1 MDYEKGIPDFGKWI
15 GESAWLL
22 LVLSVGGALVGLL
35 FGFLVSAAQHG
46 PTEGFYRVAKLVF
59 GAVGGDLPG
68 FSLRRTLAI
77 AWLAIQESLRK
88 RVLMAVMAVFI
99 VILLFAGWFLD
110 PRADDPG
117 KLYLSFVL
125 STSNLL
131 VLFMSIFLATLSLP
145 NDMKSRT
152 IYTVVTKPVRSSEI
166 VLGRVIGF
174 SAVGSVLLLIMG
186 VLSYVFVTRGLT
198 HSHTVVAE
206 SVKEVRSPS
215 GTKELLGYEG
225 RTTLGGEHEHTF
237 TVDVNG
243 VGATDLKQG
252 HRHVVKRNSDGTFT
266 VEKPD
271 GQLEAR
277 VPVYGTLAWRD
288 REGKQAAKGISV
300 GHEWEYRHYISGGTK
315 SAAIWTFSDIT
326 PDRFQPYPKE
336 ADAKD
341 QKVLPLEMNVRV
353 FRTYKGDIEKNVL
366 GSIAFRNP
374 NPAKNK
380 QSAPILHRF
389 KEFETDLIEVP
400 LKLKPLPQ
408 ASSGREVKVLDDY
421 DLFED
426 LVEDGKLE
434 VILRCEEP
442 SQYYGVA
449 QADVYI
455 RAADRPFETN
465 FIKCFVTIW
474 LEMIVVVSFGV
485 MFSTFLSGPIAFVGT
500 IATLIIGFFIS
511 FVREVVHGMFSS
523 PDDNLAYRGGGPIES
538 VIRIMT
544 QQNIQTELE
553 VGPTTDLIVK
563 TIDKGFAILLY
574 ATTYVVPGF
583 GDYDTVR
590 QVAYGFN
597 IDAVILSQLCL
608 MTLGYTA
615 GTTLVAYFVLK
626 TREIASDT

>member
-1 MDYEKGIPDFGKWI
+1 MNYEKGIPDFSKWI

-22 LVLSVGGALVGLL
+22 LTLSVGGALVGLL

-59 GAVGGDLPG
+59 SAFGSDFPG

-152 IYTVVTKPVRSSEI
+152 IYTVVTKPIRSSEI
-166 VLGRVIGF
+166 VLGRVVGF
-174 SAVGSVLLLIMG
+174 SAVGSVLLLVMG
-186 VLSYVFVTRGLT
+186 ILSYVFVIRGL
-198 HSHTVVAE
+198 SHDHTIADKSE
-206 SVKEVRSPS
+206 KEVRSP
-215 GTKELLGYEG
+215 GTKEFLGYEG
-225 RTTLGGEHEHTF
+225 RTTVGGEHDHAF
-237 TVDVNG
+237 TVDKDGN
-243 VGATDLKQG
+243 GATDLKQG
-252 HRHVVKRNSDGTFT
+252 HRHAVTRASDGTYT
-266 VEKPD
+266 VGGPE

-277 VPVYGTLAWRD
+277 VPVYGTLAWLDRD
-288 REGKQAAKGISV
+288 GKAAEKGISV
-300 GHEWEYRHYISGGTK
+300 GYEWEYRHYISGGTK
-315 SAAIWTFSDIT
+315 SAAIWTFSGIT
-326 PDRFQPYPKE
+326 PQRFPPYTGADGKE
-336 ADAKD
+336 
-341 QKVLPLEMNVRV
+341 KVLPLEMSIRV

-374 NPAKNK
+374 NAAKNK

-389 KEFETDLIEVP
+389 KEFETDVIEVP

-408 ASSGREVKVLDDY
+408 ASSGRDVKVVEDY
-421 DLFED
+421 DLFDD
-426 LVEDGKLE
+426 LVEDGQLE

-455 RAADRPFETN
+455 RAADRAFITN
-465 FIKCFVTIW
+465 FFKCFVTIW

-500 IATLIIGFFIS
+500 IATLIIGFFIA
-511 FVREVVHGMFSS
+511 FIREIVHGMFAS
-523 PDDNLAYRGGGPIES
+523 PEDNLAYRGGGPIES

-544 QQNIQTELE
+544 QQNIQTELA

-608 MTLGYTA
+608 LTLGYTA

-626 TREIASDT
+626 TREIASDS

>member
-1 MDYEKGIPDFGKWI
+1 MDYERGIPDFGKWL

-22 LVLSVGGALVGLL
+22 LVLSVGGTLVGLL

-59 GAVGGDLPG
+59 SAVGSDFPG

-99 VILLFAGWFLD
+99 LILLFAGWFLD
-110 PRADDPG
+110 PRADNPAR
-117 KLYLSFVL
+117 LYLSFVL

-152 IYTVVTKPVRSSEI
+152 IYTVVTKPVRASEI

-174 SAVGSVLLLIMG
+174 SAVGSALLLVMG
-186 VLSYVFVTRGLT
+186 LLSYVFVTRGLT
-198 HSHTVVAE
+198 HSHAVDPE
-206 SVKEVRSPS
+206 SVKEVYSPGGS
-215 GTKELLGYEG
+215 RELLGYEG
-225 RTTLGGEHEHTF
+225 RTTIGGEHEHTF
-237 TVDVNG
+237 TVDKDGN
-243 VGATDLKQG
+243 GATDLKQG
-252 HRHVVKRNSDGTFT
+252 HRHVVTRNANGEFEVDRP
-266 VEKPD
+266 E

-277 VPVYGTLAWRD
+277 VPVYGALAWRD
-288 REGKQAAKGISV
+288 RDGKQTDKGINV

-315 SAAIWTFSDIT
+315 STAIWTFSGIT
-326 PDRFQPYPKE
+326 RDRFPIYIGSDGNE
-336 ADAKD
+336 
-341 QKVLPLEMNVRV
+341 KVLPLETNIRV

-366 GSIAFRNP
+366 GSITFRNP

-389 KEFETDLIEVP
+389 KEFETDSLDVP
-400 LKLKPLPQ
+400 LKLKRLPE
-408 ASSGREVKVLDDY
+408 ASSGRDVKVVEDY
-421 DLFED
+421 DLFDD
-426 LVEDGKLE
+426 LVEDGQLE

-449 QADVYI
+449 QPDVYI
-455 RAADRPFETN
+455 RASNRPFELN
-465 FIKCFVTIW
+465 FFKCFVTIW
-474 LEMIVVVSFGV
+474 LQMIVVVSFGV

-500 IATLIIGFFIS
+500 IATLIVGFFIA
-511 FVREVVHGMFSS
+511 FVREIVHGMFSS
-523 PDDNLAYRGGGPIES
+523 PADNLAYKGGGPIES
-538 VIRIMT
+538 MIRIVT
-544 QQNIQTELE
+544 QQNIQTDLE
-553 VGPTTDLIVK
+553 VMPLTDLIVK

-574 ATTYVVPGF
+574 ATTFIVPEF
-583 GDYDTVR
+583 TNFDTVR

-597 IDAVILSQLCL
+597 IDATILSQLCL
-608 MTLGYTA
+608 LTLGYTA

-626 TREIASDT
+626 TREIASDS

>member
-1 MDYEKGIPDFGKWI
+1 MNYEKGIPDFGRWI
-15 GESAWLL
+15 GETSWVLL
-22 LVLSVGGALVGLL
+22 ALSVGGVLVGLL

-59 GAVGGDLPG
+59 SALGGDLPG

-77 AWLAIQESLRK
+77 AWLAIQESLRR

-99 VILLFAGWFLD
+99 VVLLFAGWFLD

-152 IYTVVTKPVRSSEI
+152 IYTVVTKPIRSSEI
-166 VLGRVIGF
+166 VLGRVLGF
-174 SAVGSVLLLIMG
+174 TAVGSVLLLVMG
-186 VLSYVFVTRGLT
+186 VLSFVFVKRGLD
-198 HSHTVVAE
+198 HSHTIEAGSE
-206 SVKEVRSPS
+206 KEVLSP
-215 GTKELLGYEG
+215 GATKELLGYEG
-225 RTTLGGEHEHTF
+225 RTAVGGAHTHSF
-237 TVDVNG
+237 TVDKNG
-243 VGATDLKQG
+243 IGATDLVQG
-252 HRHVVKRNSDGTFT
+252 HRHVVERASDGTYS
-266 VEKPD
+266 VGEPK
-271 GQLEAR
+271 GQLQAR

-288 REGKQAAKGISV
+288 RDGKQVDKGINV
-300 GHEWEYRHYISGGTK
+300 GHEWEYRHYIAGGTK
-315 SAAIWTFSDIT
+315 SAVIWTFSGIT
-326 PDRFQPYPKE
+326 PGRFPPYPAGE
-336 ADAKD
+336 DPSN
-341 QKVLPLEMNVRV
+341 QKVLPLELNIRI

-366 GSIAFRNP
+366 GSISFRNP
-374 NPAKNK
+374 DPAKNK

-408 ASSGREVKVLDDY
+408 ATSSRETKVQENY

-442 SQYYGVA
+442 AQYYGVA

-455 RAADRPFETN
+455 RAADAPFPVN
-465 FIKCFVTIW
+465 FFKCFVTIW

-500 IATLIIGFFIS
+500 IATLIIGFFVAFI
-511 FVREVVHGMFSS
+511 REIVEGMFASA
-523 PDDNLAYRGGGPIES
+523 DNNLAYRGGGPIES
-538 VIRIMT
+538 IIRIMT
-544 QQNIQTELE
+544 QQNITTELE

-563 TIDKGFAILLY
+563 TIDKGFAIMLY
-574 ATTYVVPGF
+574 ATTYIVPSF
-583 GDYDTVR
+583 GDFDTVR

-597 IDAVILSQLCL
+597 IDATILSQLCL
-608 MTLGYTA
+608 TTLGYTA
-615 GTTLVAYFVLK
+615 GTTLIAYFVLK

>member
-1 MDYEKGIPDFGKWI
+1 MDYEKGIPDLAKWL
-15 GESAWLL
+15 GETWWLL
-22 LVLSVGGALVGLL
+22 LTLSVGGSLVGLL

-46 PTEGFYRVAKLVF
+46 PAEGFNRVAKLVF
-59 GAVGGDLPG
+59 SVVGGDLPG

-152 IYTVVTKPVRSSEI
+152 IYTVVTKPIRASEI

-174 SAVGSVLLLIMG
+174 TAVGSALLAIMAL
-186 VLSYVFVTRGLT
+186 LSYVFVTRGLDHG
-198 HSHTVVAE
+198 HSVVAD
-206 SVKEVRSPS
+206 STKEVRSP
-215 GTKELLGYEG
+215 GGDKELRGYEG
-225 RTTLGGEHEHTF
+225 STTNDGGHSHTF

-243 VGATDLKQG
+243 NGATDLKQG
-252 HRHVVKRNSDGTFT
+252 HRHAVTRNSDGSYK
-266 VEKPD
+266 VGEPE
-271 GQLEAR
+271 GNLQAR
-277 VPVYGTLAWRD
+277 VPIYGTLEWRD
-288 REGKQAAKGISV
+288 RDGKKAEKGINV

-315 SAAIWTFSDIT
+315 SAAIWTFSNIT
-326 PDRFQPYPKE
+326 PQRFPPYSG
-336 ADAKD
+336 ADGNE
-341 QKVLPLEMNVRV
+341 KVLPLEMNVRV

-408 ASSGREVKVLDDY
+408 AASGREVKVLEDY

-455 RAADRPFETN
+455 RAADKPFVTN
-465 FIKCFVTIW
+465 FIKCFLTIW
-474 LEMIVVVSFGV
+474 LEMVVVVSFGV

-500 IATLIIGFFIS
+500 IATLIIGFFIA
-511 FVREVVHGMFSS
+511 FIREIVHGMFAPS
-523 PDDNLAYRGGGPIES
+523 DNLAYRGGGPIES
-538 VIRIMT
+538 IIRIMT

-583 GDYDTVR
+583 GEYDTVR
-590 QVAYGFN
+590 QVAQGFD
-597 IDAVILSQLCL
+597 IDATILLQLCL